1 MCSQR
6 SDQREDK
13 GQRWCSLHVAFAG
26 KHNMIVLSCV
36 NFLVVRKH
44 VWCFWWQEKSYAME
58 GNAEA
63 ERAGERAKKLEESS
77 YF

>member
-1 MCSQR
+1 MQ
-6 SDQREDK
+6 
-13 GQRWCSLHVAFAG
+13 
-26 KHNMIVLSCV
+26 
-36 NFLVVRKH
+36 
-44 VWCFWWQEKSYAME
+44 CFWWQEKSYAME